1 MMICYQDK
9 DMQLDAMLD
18 ALFICYHCVD
28 FLATDLIDWYLG
40 YQPYSNYGGDPIG
53 GYVSHVPAT

>member
-18 ALFICYHCVD
+18 ALIIGYHCVD
-28 FLATDLIDWYLG
+28 FLATDLIDWYLR
-40 YQPYSNYGGDPIG
+40 YQPYSNYGG
-53 GYVSHVPAT
+53 A